1 MKHAYPRDLIGYGQH
16 PPHPNW
22 PNKAKIAVQFVLNYE
37 EGGENCVLH
46 GDEVSEVFLSEII
59 GAQPYSGR
67 HLSMESMYEYGSRA
81 GFWRL
86 YNLFVRYNLP
96 ITVFGVTMA
105 LQRNP
110 EAVAAMQEANW
121 EIASH
126 SMRWIHFQDMPEAQE
141 KKMIDAAVQL
151 HQAITGSKPTGWYT
165 GRTSPNT
172 LKLIADRDDI
182 LYCADSYADDLPY
195 YDTQYDKPLLMVPYT
210 LDTNDMRFATP
221 QGFNSGEQFYQY
233 LKDAFDVLYA
243 EGETAP
249 KMLSIGLHCRIIGRP
264 ARMAALQRF
273 IEYVQSHDQVWCCT
287 REQIALH
294 WKENFPASATNLI
307 TTSFERKAMSVE
319 RRLKSSERRS
329 KN

>member
-1 MKHAYPRDLIGYGQH
+1 MNHAYPRDLIGYGDT
-16 PPHPNW
+16 PPNPNW
-22 PNKAKIAVQFVLNYE
+22 PGKAKIALQFVLNYE

-46 GDEVSEVFLSEII
+46 GDEASEVFLSEII
-59 GAQPYSGR
+59 GAQAYKDR

-86 YNLFVRYNLP
+86 HRLFERLNVP

-110 EAVAAMQEANW
+110 EAVAAMKDAKW

-126 SMRWIHFQDMPEAQE
+126 GMRWIHYQDMPEAQE
-141 KKMIDAAVQL
+141 RKMIDASMQL
-151 HQAITGSKPTGWYT
+151 HQAITGSKPVGWYT

-172 LKLIADRDDI
+172 LKLISERDDL

-195 YDTQYDKPLLMVPYT
+195 YDTNYPKPLLIVPYT
-210 LDTNDMRFATP
+210 LDTNDMRFASA
-221 QGFNSGEQFYQY
+221 QGFNSGEQFFQY
-233 LKDAFDVLYA
+233 LKDAFDVLYE
-243 EGETAP
+243 EGNYAP

-273 IEYVQSHDQVWCCT
+273 IEYVQSHDQVWLCT
-287 REQIALH
+287 RQEIAQH
-294 WKENFPASATNLI
+294 WKDNFPY
-307 TTSFERKAMSVE
+307 K
-319 RRLKSSERRS
+319 
-329 KN
+329 

>member
-1 MKHAYPRDLIGYGQH
+1 MKHAYPRDLKGYGQN
-16 PPHPNW
+16 PPHANW
-22 PNKAKIAVQFVLNYE
+22 PNKSKIALQFVLNYE

-46 GDEVSEVFLSEII
+46 GDDQSEVFLSEII
-59 GAQPYSGR
+59 GAQAYPGR

-86 YNLFVRYNLP
+86 YNLFVRYKLP

-110 EAVAAMQEANW
+110 EAVSAMLEAKW

-126 SMRWIHFQDMPEAQE
+126 AMRWIHFQYMPEAEE
-141 KKMIDAAVQL
+141 KKMINASVQL
-151 HQAITGSKPTGWYT
+151 HQAITGSKPAGWYT

-172 LKLIADRDDI
+172 LKLLAERDDI

-195 YDTQYDKPLLMVPYT
+195 YDTQYSKPLLMVPYT

-233 LKDAFDVLYA
+233 LKDAFDVLYQ
-243 EGETAP
+243 EGEYAP

-273 IEYVQSHDQVWCCT
+273 IEYVKSHDQVWWCT

-294 WKENFPASATNLI
+294 WKENFSA
-307 TTSFERKAMSVE
+307 
-319 RRLKSSERRS
+319 
-329 KN
+329 

>member
-1 MKHAYPRDLIGYGQH
+1 MKHAYPRDLIGYGQY
-16 PPHPNW
+16 PPHPKW
-22 PNKAKIAVQFVLNYE
+22 PNQAKIAVQFVLNYE

-46 GDEVSEVFLSEII
+46 GDEQSEIFLSELV
-59 GAQPYSGR
+59 GAQAYSDR

-110 EAVAAMQEANW
+110 EAVAAMKDANW

-126 SMRWIHFQDMPEAQE
+126 SMRWIHYQDMPEIQE
-141 KKMIDAAVQL
+141 KKMINAAVQL
-151 HQAITGSKPTGWYT
+151 HQAITGSKPKGWYT

-172 LKLIADRDDI
+172 LKLLADRDDI

-195 YDTQYDKPLLMVPYT
+195 YDTQYAKPLLMVPYT

-221 QGFNSGEQFYQY
+221 QGFNSGEQFYEY

-273 IEYVQSHDQVWCCT
+273 IEYVQGHDRVWCCT

-294 WKENFPASATNLI
+294 WKENFPA
-307 TTSFERKAMSVE
+307 
-319 RRLKSSERRS
+319 
-329 KN
+329 

>member
-1 MKHAYPRDLIGYGQH
+1 MHYPRDLVGYGAN
-16 PPHPNW
+16 PPHPRW

-46 GDEVSEVFLSEII
+46 GDQQSEVFLSEIV
-59 GAQPYSGR
+59 GAQAFNDR

-86 YNLFVRYNLP
+86 HRLFNQYKLP
-96 ITVFGVTMA
+96 LTVFGVGMA
-105 LQRNP
+105 MERNP
-110 EAVAAMQEANW
+110 DAVAAMLESNW

-126 SMRWIHFQDMPEAQE
+126 AHRWIHFQDMSEQE
-141 KKMIDAAVQL
+141 EREHIDKAIEVHKAV
-151 HQAITGSKPTGWYT
+151 TGKAPSGWYT

-172 LKLIADRDDI
+172 LKLIAERDDI

-195 YDTQYDKPLLMVPYT
+195 YDNHYSKPLLIVPYT

-233 LKDAFDVLYA
+233 LKDAFDVLYE

-249 KMLSIGLHCRIIGRP
+249 KMLSIGLHCRLIGRP
-264 ARMAALQRF
+264 ARLMALKRF
-273 IEYVQSHDQVWCCT
+273 IEYVTSKEQVWVCT
-287 REQIALH
+287 REDIAKH
-294 WKENFPASATNLI
+294 WQAHF
-307 TTSFERKAMSVE
+307 
-319 RRLKSSERRS
+319 
-329 KN
+329 

>member
-1 MKHAYPRDLIGYGQH
+1 MSHAYPRDLFGYGQY
-16 PPHPNW
+16 PPHPQW
-22 PNKAKIAVQFVLNYE
+22 PNQAKIAVQFVLNYE

-46 GDEVSEVFLSEII
+46 GDEQSEVFLSEII
-59 GAQPYSGR
+59 GAQAYPDR
-67 HLSMESMYEYGSRA
+67 HMSMESMYEYGSRA

-86 YNLFVRYNLP
+86 HRLFEQYKLP

-110 EAVAAMQEANW
+110 EAVAAMQSANW

-126 SMRWIHFQDMPEAQE
+126 AMRWIHFQNMEEGQE
-141 KKMIDAAVQL
+141 RKMINAAMQL
-151 HQAITGSKPTGWYT
+151 HQAITGSKPVGWYT

-172 LKLIADRDDI
+172 LKLLAERDDI

-195 YDTQYDKPLLMVPYT
+195 YDTQYSKPLLMVPYT

-233 LKDAFDVLYA
+233 LKDAFDVLYQ
-243 EGETAP
+243 EGEEAP
-249 KMLSIGLHCRIIGRP
+249 KMLSIGLHCRIVGRP

-273 IEYVQSHDQVWCCT
+273 IEYVQSHDKVWLCT
-287 REQIALH
+287 REQIARH
-294 WKENFPASATNLI
+294 WQENFPHN
-307 TTSFERKAMSVE
+307 
-319 RRLKSSERRS
+319 
-329 KN
+329 